1 MDRRAFLRAAGAAGA
16 ATLSAGPGAFA
27 QSAREEPDPE
37 PVGEGKLDVLTSGAD
52 GRIIVT
58 DSTSYLDKRV
68 NENDVVV
75 ASSFAGPTIIGGALT
90 KSVKALIAH
99 DAGVGKD
106 QAAIGGLP
114 YGDRYGVPVAAVA
127 CRTATLSNG
136 NSALAGTISHANQAA
151 TRLGV
156 RAGQPAREAAQLL
169 LKAAPGKPVPLA
181 LDLDNK
187 LYEMEVTPKG
197 RILAIWALFYL
208 PKDAT
213 YPNDVFSVATHSARV
228 AAEHAF
234 RWNVKGWISNDAGPG
249 KNNSGISGLAM
260 CGEKGMPAAAVA
272 AMSARIGDGL
282 STYREGIISAVNEPA
297 RAKGIAIGM
306 TAKDALQLMI
316 A

>member
-1 MDRRAFLRAAGAAGA
+1 M
-16 ATLSAGPGAFA
+16 
-27 QSAREEPDPE
+27 
-37 PVGEGKLDVLTSGAD
+37 
-52 GRIIVT
+52 
-58 DSTSYLDKRV
+58 
-68 NENDVVV
+68 
-75 ASSFAGPTIIGGALT
+75 
-90 KSVKALIAH
+90 KALIAH

-106 QAAIGGLP
+106 RAAIGGLP
-114 YGDRYGVPVAAVA
+114 YGDRYGVPVAAVD

-136 NSALAGTISHANQAA
+136 NSALAGTISHANEAA
-151 TRLGV
+151 GRLGV
-156 RAGQPAREAAQLL
+156 RAGQSAREAAQLL
-169 LKAAPGKPVPLA
+169 LKAPPGKPVPLA

-306 TAKDALQLMI
+306 TAKDALRLMI

>member
-1 MDRRAFLRAAGAAGA
+1 MDRRALLRTGGAAGA
-16 ATLSAGPGAFA
+16 MMLGAGTAAFS
-27 QSAREEPDPE
+27 QTMREEPDPDA
-37 PVGEGKLDVLTSGAD
+37 VGEGKLDVLYSGQD

-68 NENDVVV
+68 NEHDVIV
-75 ASSFAGPTIIGGALT
+75 ASSFAGASIIGGALA
-90 KSVKALIAH
+90 KSVKAIIAH

-114 YGDRYGVPVAAVA
+114 YGDRYGTPIAAVD

-136 NSALAGTISHANQAA
+136 NSALAGTISHANEAA
-151 TRLGV
+151 AKLGV
-156 RAGQPAREAAQLL
+156 RPGQSARQAAALL
-169 LKAAPGKPVPLA
+169 LKAPPGRPIAMA
-181 LDLDNK
+181 LDIDNK
-187 LYEMEVTPKG
+187 LYELETTPTG
-197 RILAIWALFYL
+197 RIYAIWALFYL

-234 RWNVKGWISNDAGPG
+234 RWNVKGWIANDAGPG

-297 RAKGIAIGM
+297 RAKGINVGM
-306 TAKDALQLMI
+306 TAKDALRLMI

>member
-1 MDRRAFLRAAGAAGA
+1 MDRRALLRTVGAAGA
-16 ATLSAGPGAFA
+16 MMLGGGAGAFSQA
-27 QSAREEPDPE
+27 AREEPDPE
-37 PVGEGKLDVLTSGAD
+37 AVGDGKLDVLYSGQD

-68 NENDVVV
+68 NENDVIV
-75 ASSFAGPTIIGGALT
+75 ASSFAGATIVGGALA
-90 KSVKALIAH
+90 KSVKALIVH

-106 QAAIGGLP
+106 NAAINGLP
-114 YGDRYGVPVAAVA
+114 YGDRYGVPIAAVD
-127 CRTATLSNG
+127 CKTATLSNG
-136 NSALAGTISHANQAA
+136 NSALGGTISHANETAA
-151 TRLGV
+151 KLGV
-156 RAGQPAREAAQLL
+156 RAGQSARQAAQLL
-169 LKAAPGKPVPLA
+169 LKAQPGKPVPLA
-181 LDLDNK
+181 LDLDNR
-187 LYEMEVTPKG
+187 LYEMETTPKG

-234 RWNVKGWISNDAGPG
+234 RWNVKGWIANDAGPG

-297 RAKGIAIGM
+297 RAKGIIVGM
-306 TAKDALQLMI
+306 AAKDALSRMI

>member
-1 MDRRAFLRAAGAAGA
+1 MTLGAGARAF
-16 ATLSAGPGAFA
+16 SD
-27 QSAREEPDPE
+27 EPDPE
-37 PVGEGKLDVLTSGAD
+37 AVGEGKLDVLYTGGD

-68 NENDVVV
+68 NEHDVIV
-75 ASSFAGPTIIGGALT
+75 ASSFAGNTIIGGALA
-90 KSVKALIAH
+90 KGIKALIAQ

-106 QAAIGGLP
+106 NAAIGGLP
-114 YGDRYGVPVAAVA
+114 YGDRYGVPVAAVD
-127 CRTATLSNG
+127 CKTATLSNG
-136 NSALAGTISHANQAA
+136 NSALAGIISHANEAA
-151 TRLGV
+151 GKLGV
-156 RAGQPAREAAQLL
+156 RAGQGAREAAQLL
-169 LKAAPGKPVPLA
+169 LKAPPGKPVPLA

-208 PKDAT
+208 PKDKT
-213 YPNDVFSVATHSARV
+213 YPDDVFAVATHSARV

-282 STYREGIISAVNEPA
+282 STYREGVISFVNEPA
-297 RAKGIAIGM
+297 RAKGITMGM
-306 TAKDALQLMI
+306 TAKDALRLMM